1 MKKPFSIIPI
11 VILVLFVAI
20 LTRAQTDPFL
30 GTWKLNVK
38 KSKFV
43 PGPPRKSETRMVVTG
58 PNGMNV
64 SVKRVNGDGNTQEFE
79 YTTNLD
85 GKSYPITGDGPE
97 GADSIAVNLT
107 APTTLQVTLTK
118 TGKVVGTAT
127 ISVSSDGK
135 VLTITSKGTSAD
147 GKQLSVIAVYDK
159 Q

>member
-11 VILVLFVAI
+11 VILVLFVAV
-20 LTRAQTDPFL
+20 LTQAQTDPFL

-107 APTTLQVTLTK
+107 APKTMQATLTK

-147 GKQLSVIAVYDK
+147 GKQFSVIAVYDK